1 MFAYI
6 HTHIYAC
13 IKYTPVK
20 EKIQALFYH
29 LFGQNQIPLPK
40 NKLKIASLPPPPNN
54 YASKCLLLLFSVVCQ
69 VPNSSASPPGYHA
82 TATAHLDVP
91 TNQNKMLYI
100 TNKVVSSANPTS
112 LIDFQ

>member
-40 NKLKIASLPPPPNN
+40 NKLKIASLPPP
-54 YASKCLLLLFSVVCQ
+54 Q
-69 VPNSSASPPGYHA
+69 
-82 TATAHLDVP
+82 
-91 TNQNKMLYI
+91 
-100 TNKVVSSANPTS
+100 
-112 LIDFQ
+112 